1 MASTK
6 EMQARARA
14 RRQAAQADL
23 NELKFLE
30 LLTKMAD
37 VMIAQDPNQDYK
49 QTEMSLD
56 IAKMTIGHYGIA
68 GSNFNQML
76 KMREKFEAGINKR
89 YNTNLFTGIN
99 AFMVDT
105 EAVMKAA
112 GVPQQIRVMSG
123 FLDTLI
129 AVISIRSGFTK
140 IVKME
145 AAK

>member
-6 EMQARARA
+6 EMQARAKA

-37 VMIAQDPNQDYK
+37 VMIAQDPNQDYE

-105 EAVMKAA
+105 EAAMKDA

-129 AVISIRSGFTK
+129 AVVSIRSGFTK
-140 IVKME
+140 IVKLE
-145 AAK
+145 AAE

>member
-6 EMQARARA
+6 EMQARAQA

-105 EAVMKAA
+105 EAAMKDA

-129 AVISIRSGFTK
+129 AVVSIRSGFTK
-140 IVKME
+140 IVKLE
-145 AAK
+145 AA

>member
-6 EMQARARA
+6 EMQARAKA
-14 RRQAAQADL
+14 RKQAAQADI

-30 LLTKMAD
+30 MLTKMAD
-37 VMIAQDPNQDYK
+37 VLIKQDPNQDYK

-56 IAKMTIGHYGIA
+56 VAKMTVGHYNLA
-68 GSNFNQML
+68 GSNFKQML
-76 KMREKFEAGINKR
+76 QMREKFEAGINKR
-89 YNTNLFTGIN
+89 YNANMATGMG
-99 AFMVDT
+99 AFLVDT
-105 EAVMKAA
+105 EAQLKQA

-129 AVISIRSGFTK
+129 AVVSIRSGFTK

-145 AAK
+145 AA

>member
-105 EAVMKAA
+105 EAVMKAV